1 MRSRRVAQGE
11 YITVHEAREMLRV
24 SRSKMARLISEGTLE
39 TRDYPLDK
47 RIKLVRR
54 SDVEQLAATL
64 QLRDGVA
71 SVE

>member
-1 MRSRRVAQGE
+1 MAQGE